1 MQEKTSKLN
10 NLPKT
15 EASGQS
21 FIIGAVVSSTQGE
34 FPLFMASMGS
44 ARFEAREHWTE
55 ATSPSEKVIQ
65 FPTLCE
71 YRSRMDEIIKYNY
84 RPRPEVKAIFRDHT
98 TNPNTYWVVVEPKDI
113 GKIRELF
120 EIRES
125 IKEIEA
131 SSQFDVDVVILSKNG
146 YLAHVPNGSTKIL

>member
-1 MQEKTSKLN
+1 
-10 NLPKT
+10 
-15 EASGQS
+15 
-21 FIIGAVVSSTQGE
+21 
-34 FPLFMASMGS
+34 
-44 ARFEAREHWTE
+44 
-55 ATSPSEKVIQ
+55 
-65 FPTLCE
+65 
-71 YRSRMDEIIKYNY
+71 MDEIIKYNY